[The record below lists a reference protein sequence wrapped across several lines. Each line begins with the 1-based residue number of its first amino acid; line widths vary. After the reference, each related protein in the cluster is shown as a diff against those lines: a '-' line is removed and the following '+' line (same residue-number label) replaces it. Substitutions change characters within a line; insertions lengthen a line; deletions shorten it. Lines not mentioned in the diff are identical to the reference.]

1 MDERNEQIK
10 RGVVEGIEVIQSG
23 AAAGHEVMQVLATSV
38 TRRVPDVRVEELHSM
53 ATAMLEEVQRNYERA
68 NKPKE
73 YSMRF
78 ADPTRP
84 TETVREMIERELPE
98 DSAARVRGRPHGA
111 RVRPAKENHR
121 PRARRTTR

>member
-10 RGVVEGIEVIQSG
+10 QGVVEGIEVIQAG

-53 ATAMLEEVQRNYERA
+53 VTAKRNYERA

-73 YSMRF
+73 YSIRF

-84 TETVREMIERELPE
+84 NETVREMIERELPE
-98 DSAARVRGRPHGA
+98 DSAARVRDRPHGA
-111 RVRPAKENHR
+111 RVRSAKENRR
-121 PRARRTTR
+121 PRARRTAP